1 MFLPY
6 SYNNIIIIVTNVI
19 IILEFLSAQFVHL
32 GALLLFYLFQHEL
45 EHKNNESQYIFTKL
59 FSLTTMTP
67 EFSKYLYEELGLFL
81 NTKQQ
86 K

>member
-1 MFLPY
+1 MFFPY
-6 SYNNIIIIVTNVI
+6 SYNNIIIVTNVI
-19 IILEFLSAQFVHL
+19 VLEFLSAQFVHL

-45 EHKNNESQYIFTKL
+45 EHKNNESQYIFNKL
-59 FSLTTMTP
+59 FSLTTMAP
-67 EFSKYLYEELGLFL
+67 ELLKYLYEQLGLFL

>member
-32 GALLLFYLFQHEL
+32 GALLLFYLL
-45 EHKNNESQYIFTKL
+45 
-59 FSLTTMTP
+59 LTQIRT
-67 EFSKYLYEELGLFL
+67 
-81 NTKQQ
+81 
-86 K
+86 